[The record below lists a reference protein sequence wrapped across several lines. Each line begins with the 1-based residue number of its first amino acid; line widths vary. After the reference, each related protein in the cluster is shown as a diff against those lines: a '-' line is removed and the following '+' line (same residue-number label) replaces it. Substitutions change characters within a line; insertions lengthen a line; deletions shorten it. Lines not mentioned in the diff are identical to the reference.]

1 LIHFIKRNMPEKEK
15 NDKEI
20 QIRFKTELKDF
31 SVEDVPFSVPFSI
44 DPAGLNTLVK
54 GLLHNCDHVPEFDWL
69 CFNDLVRGKLSE
81 HLSDRE
87 DISTESTIVLE
98 YVEKCEAPKPEN
110 TANHDDWVSACRVNG
125 DLVLSG
131 CYDNTVNIW
140 TLSGE
145 KKLVIPS
152 HGGPVKAVDWI
163 ERTESGATFVSASH
177 DQKLNIYTWNA
188 ETNSI
193 ENLNTCRGHERSVEC
208 VSVSPNKK
216 HFVSGS
222 FDNTVKVWGARPS
235 LEDDHDGS
243 TDAKKPRGGAGRP
256 VTRTPIQTLGGHKEA
271 VGGVGWRGDGEIV
284 SVSWD
289 HTIKI
294 WELELGGLKT
304 ELVANKALFAV
315 SVGGENGDLL
325 LTAGAERSIRLY
337 DPKAGNDV
345 KAAYTAHTGWVT
357 SVCWSSPN
365 HFVSAS
371 HDTTVRV
378 WDIRSNTTPLYE
390 LTGHT
395 DKVLSCHVA
404 GGHLVSGAADNQL
417 KFYKM
422 ADLK

>member
-1 LIHFIKRNMPEKEK
+1 MPEKEK
-15 NDKEI
+15 TDKEI
-20 QIRFKTELKDF
+20 QIRLKTELKDF
-31 SVEDVPFSVPFSI
+31 SVEDAPFSVPFSI
-44 DPAGLNTLVK
+44 DPAGLNNLVK
-54 GLLHNCDHVPEFDWL
+54 GLLTNCDNVPEFDWL

-87 DISTESTIVLE
+87 DISTESVIVLE

-110 TANHDDWVSACRVNG
+110 TANHDDWVSACRING

-140 TLSGE
+140 SLSGE
-145 KKLVIPS
+145 KKLVIPAHS
-152 HGGPVKAVDWI
+152 GPVKAVDWI
-163 ERTESGATFVSASH
+163 ERTDGGGTFVSASH
-177 DQKLNIYTWNA
+177 DQRLNLYSWNA
-188 ETNSI
+188 ESNSI

-208 VSVSPNKK
+208 VAVSKNKK

-222 FDNTVKVWGARPS
+222 FDNTVKVWGAS
-235 LEDDHDGS
+235 LTLEDDPGES
-243 TDAKKPRGGAGRP
+243 GTSAKKAKSAGGTAGRP
-256 VTRTPIQTLGGHKEA
+256 VTRTPLQTLGGHKEA
-271 VGGVGWRGDGEIV
+271 VGGLAWRHEDTEIV

-294 WELELGGLKT
+294 WETELGGLKT
-304 ELVANKALFAV
+304 ELVGNKAMFAV
-315 SVGGENGDLL
+315 SVGGGERDDLL

-345 KAAYTAHTGWVT
+345 KSAFTAHTGWVT
-357 SVCWSSPN
+357 AVCWSGPQ

-371 HDTTVRV
+371 HDMTVRV
-378 WDIRSNTTPLYE
+378 WDTRSCTTPLYV
-390 LTGHT
+390 LTGHS
-395 DKVLSCHVA
+395 DKVLACHVG
-404 GGHLVSGAADNQL
+404 GGHFVSGAADNLL